1 MLVSPEKWTY
11 NTAVQHSTGL
21 ELHTNPGQA
30 TIWTLALQASTK
42 KVVGAIPLNA
52 EMLHNVSPASW
63 ELLVVQLSL
72 MKHENKATFLP
83 GAWRVHKQTHP
94 EP

>member
-52 EMLHNVSPASW
+52 
-63 ELLVVQLSL
+63 
-72 MKHENKATFLP
+72 TFLP